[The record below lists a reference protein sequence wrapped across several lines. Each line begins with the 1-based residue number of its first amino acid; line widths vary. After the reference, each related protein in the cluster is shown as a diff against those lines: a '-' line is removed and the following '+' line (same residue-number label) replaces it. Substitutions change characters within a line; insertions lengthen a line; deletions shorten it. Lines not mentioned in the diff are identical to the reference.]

1 MRVIQLID
9 ALDFGDGVS
18 NVVMQLK
25 DLLDDLG
32 IDNQIYSKWFD
43 DRVAGFRK
51 DIDKCRPGKDDL
63 VLYHYSGKSSILEQ
77 AAGYSCRRL
86 IYFHNMT
93 PPKFF
98 RVSNPE
104 IYRNCVEGLEQL
116 KENIQRFDGFW
127 AVSPF
132 NASDLISYGAD
143 PAETDVFPPY
153 FDFERLEN
161 APYDKKLLRL
171 LQSEEPYIL
180 FVGRVSPN
188 KRFEDILDAFEN
200 YYRYHDKNVKLY
212 LVGNREQS
220 SVYTDEL
227 YAQVGR
233 MAAKDKVVFTG
244 KVTEEELY
252 AYYRGASAFLCM
264 SEHEG
269 FCMPLLE
276 AQHFGIP
283 TIGYAACAVPDTMG
297 ESGVLLYKKDP
308 ALTACL
314 LDSVLHDEELRI
326 SIVEKQ
332 RENLEQYRRA
342 AVRARL
348 EILLQKWGVK

>member
-308 ALTACL
+308 ALNDGNSQL
-314 LDSVLHDEELRI
+314 LGLSAG
-326 SIVEKQ
+326 Q
-332 RENLEQYRRA
+332 RFA
-342 AVRARL
+342 
-348 EILLQKWGVK
+348 